1 MERITKFKVGDIYID
16 RNKRLCTIQ
25 DILTTT
31 NLCGEIVS
39 IRYVSTHDFLGQ
51 KVTNSDVV
59 ETTIVMAK
67 AREAQS

>member
-1 MERITKFKVGDIYID
+1 MNRVTKFKVGETYID

-31 NLCGEIVS
+31 NLSGEITS
-39 IRYVSTHDFLGQ
+39 IRYVATHDFLGQ
-51 KVTNSDVV
+51 SVRDSDVV

-67 AREAQS
+67 AREVQS

>member
-1 MERITKFKVGDIYID
+1 MNRATKFKVGETYID

-31 NLCGEIVS
+31 NLAGDICSV
-39 IRYVSTHDFLGQ
+39 RYVSTHEFCGQ
-51 KVTNSDVV
+51 IVSDKDVV

-67 AREAQS
+67 AREVQS

>member
-1 MERITKFKVGDIYID
+1 MDRITKFKVGDTYTD

-31 NLCGEIVS
+31 NLKGEITS
-39 IRYVSTHDFLGQ
+39 IRYVATHEFLGQ
-51 KVTNSDVV
+51 TVTNSDVV

-67 AREAQS
+67 AREVQ